1 MFGGFRGRRT
11 APQSP
16 PPVSPETLAGA
27 AALGQTSGSGSVA
40 PQNAFPTA
48 RLTPSAVHEL
58 VPSQYQATAD
68 LPPDSVYVDRAMRG
82 GVASLSAFGQFHE
95 GAPFTGGYRVM
106 AGRPALG
113 QFEGEQIE
121 AQSLAQAAEYR
132 EAPSVTTLC
141 RTIPSV
147 LTADGLTGV
156 SEV

>member
-1 MFGGFRGRRT
+1 MLGGIRGHRA

-27 AALGQTSGSGSVA
+27 AALGQSSGSGSVA
-40 PQNAFPTA
+40 PHNAFPTA
-48 RLTPSAVHEL
+48 PLTPTAVHEL
-58 VPSQYQATAD
+58 VPSQHQPTVD
-68 LPPDSVYVDRAMRG
+68 LPPDSIYTDRAMRG

-113 QFEGEQIE
+113 QYEGEQIE
-121 AQSLAQAAEYR
+121 AQEFAQVAEYR
-132 EAPSVTTLC
+132 DAPAVTTLC

-147 LTADGLTGV
+147 LTAGGLTDV
-156 SEV
+156 PEV